1 MAVFRTNRSEE
12 RTAGEFGRMT
22 DDEYRAGMRAAEAAY
37 RAYRREGGVEEAHD
51 WFYFWASP
59 ELFNEWN
66 RRHAASSYGVSL
78 RGLTRA
84 DGVRMT
90 RGFA

>member
-1 MAVFRTNRSEE
+1 MADQ
-12 RTAGEFGRMT
+12 FGRMT
-22 DDEYRAGMRAAEAAY
+22 DQEYKAKMQEAKEAY
-37 RAYRREGGVEEAHD
+37 QSYREEGGDLEAHD
-51 WFYFWASP
+51 WFYYYAGS

-66 RRHAASSYGVSL
+66 RRRATSSYGVSL